1 MARKSRRAEASG
13 QRGGRS
19 AAAQPFTPSIPE
31 SVAQRIRTLLEEHDV
46 TARLVQFVH
55 DTYGPDAL
63 VEAWEDFRCSDGEI
77 EGETLLEFTADSP
90 FLEQFTSWLTHT
102 WTPAK
107 LSAKPKGLTIPDS
120 APTRIFLAR
129 HPDMDPL
136 LAGYLGA
143 CVATPFSFFEI
154 LQCEVGRRFTCRDL
168 VCDAQHVVIDGAV
181 AALLRPHQIL
191 YARIVEPDGVSIVDA
206 AAPWALPEHMKPA
219 ILALSEV
226 ILERPS
232 GGVQAARARQSLV
245 ARELDL
251 RTFYWGF
258 IEEALKEDSLRA
270 QVSYNYPLRK
280 AAKRL
285 LTTLAP
291 ARPAAEIMAENE
303 RLLAAPEIR
312 QEIVS
317 KFTYLYESWVEER
330 LAFFGNK
337 TALEVVA
344 TPEGRMKVEFLM
356 KEIEAVFSLLPFSL
370 DPQVFRRVRGRLGL
384 ISPKSLN

>member
-1 MARKSRRAEASG
+1 MARKSRRAETSG
-13 QRGGRS
+13 ERGGRS
-19 AAAQPFTPSIPE
+19 AAPQPFAPSIAE
-31 SVAQRIRTLLEEHDV
+31 SAAQRIRVLLEEQNV
-46 TARLVQFVH
+46 TARLMQFVH
-55 DTYGPDAL
+55 DTYGPGAL
-63 VEAWEDFRCSDGEI
+63 AEAWEKFRCSDGGI

-90 FLEQFTSWLTHT
+90 FLEQFTSWLAHT
-102 WTPAK
+102 WTPAT
-107 LSAKPKGLTIPDS
+107 LSAKPKGPTFPDS
-120 APTRIFLAR
+120 APTRMFLAQ
-129 HPDMDPL
+129 HPDINPL
-136 LAGYLGA
+136 LARYLGA
-143 CVATPFSFFEI
+143 CVATPFSFFGV

-168 VCDAQHVVIDGAV
+168 ICGTRHVVIDGTV
-181 AALLRPHQIL
+181 PALLRPHQVL
-191 YARIVEPDGVSIVDA
+191 YARIVELDGVPIVDA
-206 AAPWALPEHMKPA
+206 YAPWALPEHMKPA
-219 ILALSEV
+219 ILALRAV
-226 ILERPS
+226 ILEHPS

-245 ARELDL
+245 ARELEV

-270 QVSYNYPLRK
+270 QVSYNYALRK

-291 ARPAAEIMAENE
+291 ARTGAAIMAENE
-303 RLLAAPEIR
+303 RLLAVPEIR

-317 KFTYLYESWVEER
+317 KFTYLYEGWVDER

-344 TPEGRMKVEFLM
+344 TPEGRVKVESLM

-370 DPQVFRRVRGRLGL
+370 DPQVFRRVRERLGL